1 MEMSYS
7 IGIHHALRQTSNRL
21 PRGTQMNLKS
31 VISATS
37 FFTLALM
44 ITIFNVVK
52 AEEQIIA
59 NVTADNKSTSYK
71 LVIDVRDGRNIKNF
85 YKDVYE
91 GNNLVRREL
100 LDSSLMLNTGMV
112 LEQRDSH
119 VVMRLKS
126 LNFDNE
132 QGGIVVVDTLFNGVT
147 GERKGYEIQ
156 IAKSLNGWSL
166 FSHGKS
172 INNIQIQT
180 NRVMLIGEVGIK
192 NLLLK

>member
-1 MEMSYS
+1 
-7 IGIHHALRQTSNRL
+7 
-21 PRGTQMNLKS
+21 
-31 VISATS
+31 
-37 FFTLALM
+37 
-44 ITIFNVVK
+44 VVK